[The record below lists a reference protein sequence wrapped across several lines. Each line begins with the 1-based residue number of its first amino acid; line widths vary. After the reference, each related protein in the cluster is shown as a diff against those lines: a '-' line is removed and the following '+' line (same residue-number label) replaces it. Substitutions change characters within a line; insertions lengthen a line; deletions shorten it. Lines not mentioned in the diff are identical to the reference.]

1 MSIYSDYWRKSGSIV
16 TQQTE
21 YISEREQLLNNYF
34 FYDKQNAWYKVQ
46 AANLS
51 DAIGQVPEDYDYVRY
66 DVNLATKPWRNGRNY

>member
-1 MSIYSDYWRKSGSIV
+1 MGVNQGIMSIYSDYWSKGGSIV

-21 YISEREQLLNNYF
+21 YNSEREQLLNNYF

-51 DAIGQVPEDYDYVRY
+51 DAIDQVPEDYDYVRY
-66 DVNLATKPWRNGRNY
+66 DVNLPTRF